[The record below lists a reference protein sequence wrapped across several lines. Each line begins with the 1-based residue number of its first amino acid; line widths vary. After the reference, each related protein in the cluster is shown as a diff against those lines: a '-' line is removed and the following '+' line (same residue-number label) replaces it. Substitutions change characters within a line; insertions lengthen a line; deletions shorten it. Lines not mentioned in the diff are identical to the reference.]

1 MIQPKLKKILPLVNA
16 LKKAQEEADK
26 FRDYPDGG
34 TVNSDTVTIAIK
46 QWYESDVFIVSELS
60 GIKIGRKL
68 GARLWKNSRR
78 VNIHTHGQ
86 GARNTKQMEVAC
98 KVLQE
103 SGYDATMFYQ
113 MD

>member
-1 MIQPKLKKILPLVNA
+1 MIQAKLKKIFPLVNA

-26 FRDYPDGG
+26 FKDYPDGG
-34 TVNSDTVTIAIK
+34 TVNSDTVTITLK
-46 QWYESDVFIVSELS
+46 QWYESDVFIVSEQS

-68 GARLWKNSRR
+68 GSSLWKNSRR
-78 VNIHTHGQ
+78 VNFRTDGQ

-98 KVLQE
+98 KVLE
-103 SGYDATMFYQ
+103 EAGYDATMFYR